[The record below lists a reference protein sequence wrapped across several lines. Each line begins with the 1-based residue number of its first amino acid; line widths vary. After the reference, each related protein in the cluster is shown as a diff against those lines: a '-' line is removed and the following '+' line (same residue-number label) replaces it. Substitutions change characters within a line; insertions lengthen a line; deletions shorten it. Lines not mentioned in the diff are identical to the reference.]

1 MLPVQFYKGIKVMK
15 LYMVPAAPNPTKV
28 MLYIAEREAAGG
40 TLAIEQIVVN
50 TLKGR
55 HREPEHLARN
65 PFGTLPVL
73 ELADGRF
80 LLESLSIIRYL
91 ETVQPETAL
100 VQGDA
105 EAQALAYD
113 LERTVELRFANFVGR
128 YVHATNSPLG
138 LPPNPEL
145 AEELR
150 ASMGQA
156 LDYLQ
161 ALLADGR
168 DWLGGEQ
175 VSLADITL
183 QSALQF
189 ARFAKVDVVADYA
202 ALQAWDQRYRQR
214 PAAQGVL
221 KF

>member
-1 MLPVQFYKGIKVMK
+1 MR

-28 MLYIAEREAAGG
+28 MLYIAEREASGG
-40 TLAIEQIVVN
+40 ALPIEQIVVN

-55 HREPEHLARN
+55 HREPEHLSRN

-73 ELADGRF
+73 ELADGRY
-80 LLESLSIIRYL
+80 LLESLSIIRFL
-91 ETVQPETAL
+91 ETVQPESAL

-105 EAQALAYD
+105 ATQALAYD

-138 LPPNPEL
+138 LPADPQLAAEL
-145 AEELR
+145 LG
-150 ASMGQA
+150 SMSQA

-161 ALLADGR
+161 DLLADGR
-168 DWLGGEQ
+168 DWLGGDQ
-175 VSLADITL
+175 ASLAVITL

-189 ARFAKVDVVADYA
+189 V
-202 ALQAWDQRYRQR
+202 
-214 PAAQGVL
+214 QGGN
-221 KF
+221 